1 MVVQASCPDPTFW
14 RGLLDGTLP
23 PTDEKQ
29 LHVHLEGCLHCQQV
43 LQDLA
48 AGSDSWAGLPRY
60 FGEEMAGPE
69 EALRRIMEEMG
80 GRPQPAE
87 TEIEPRREEEITLDF
102 LDATDEP
109 GQLGRLGPYQ
119 VLEVIGRG
127 GMGVVFRAFD
137 PKLERFVAIKVM
149 APQLAAQESAR
160 KRFLREARAAARITH
175 EHVITIHAVEESRG
189 LPYIV
194 MQYVAGGSL
203 EERLAREGPL
213 PLPELLRI
221 GIQTASGLEAAHAR
235 GLVHR
240 DVKPANILLE
250 DGVKV
255 KLTDFGLARAVD
267 DGSISQSGLIAGTPQ
282 YMAPEQ
288 ARGEAVDHRADLF
301 SLGSLLYAAST
312 GRPPFADGNPLAV
325 LRRVS
330 DETPPPVNEVN
341 PALPRWLVAIVAK
354 LQAKDPAARLQ
365 SATEIADLL
374 ERHLRQL
381 QRPMLAASAPVPPAI
396 PVAVAATVEP
406 RKTHRWKRGCA
417 AAAACLVVGLAVA
430 GAVFVPSFL
439 RNRAPEEKEVVEG
452 GSKSIAPAGE
462 NANEFDPETI
472 ARQAREILTTNCHR
486 CHGQNGAVEGGF
498 NYLLDRDRLVAR
510 KKIVPGQPE
519 KSPLLQRIQDGEM
532 PPEDEKPRPTAE
544 DIARL
549 RRWIAAGAPAFAPS
563 AASPSFIAPT
573 EVVRAIEADLQ
584 SHHERDRRFMRY
596 FTLTHLFNAGLSAD
610 EMQTYRNGLAK
621 LINSLSWRKSILV
634 PAPVDPNRTILRI
647 DLRDY
652 RWTEELWEA
661 LVAKYPY
668 RSETKFAALPLRGD
682 WFVATA
688 SRPPLYHE
696 LLQLPG
702 NEREMEKLVHIKV
715 EDDIHNESVARA
727 GFDNSGVSRNNRLI
741 ERHETA
747 YGAYW
752 KSYDFSENVGV
763 QNLFERPLGP
773 GSDTRSFRHAGGEI
787 IFNLPNGLQGYML
800 VNAKGERIDKGPTD
814 IVSDPKRPDRA
825 VENGLSCM
833 SCHSHGINPK
843 TDQIRAHVQANASA
857 FPKEERETILK
868 LYPPAEEF
876 RELIRQDTARF
887 EKAAAETGAKVG
899 ATEPIMA
906 LAAQFEAP
914 LELRRAA
921 AEVGLA
927 PADFLANLDESPA
940 IGRAIGALKLPGG
953 AVQRQTFVRIFP
965 EIVDTWGF
973 GVGRAGTGEP
983 VLADKTSAGGG
994 RTLPLGGKNR
1004 LPSYLL
1010 PSDAAVA
1017 IEDGLRFNSRKYILT
1032 KTGDYLNKDFRFELV
1047 FSVRASG
1054 DALIFIGMGAANHNT
1069 AYSEPGTSVYLRIH
1083 PPNIADGGIGLANVP
1098 VRGVGFGYIRRAG
1111 THRAIIEKRG
1121 NRVSFAVDVD
1131 NDGPSADDCEKVIPD
1146 IKAFAPFLTD
1156 KNTHLFFGGG
1166 ATFKR
1171 IGLTELH
1178 DKLTSVQP
1186 DGKEYPLGEGHPFPP
1201 YLVGSDAGASLK
1213 DGFRLKREHYLHT
1226 KEGDLL
1232 TKDFVFELTFD
1243 IDPGENIMVVG
1254 IGDQYPPFN
1263 GPSRIS
1269 WRIHPPHL
1277 AGGYV
1282 AFGKSGA
1289 MEEEIGRIKQT
1300 GTYLLRLEKK
1310 DKALTFSIGAK
1321 SKGRFETIVTRTT
1334 PDVHSFAPFLNERNA
1349 FIYVGN
1355 GGKLKQVRLTEGT
1368 LSRVKPQTP
1377 PPAVKGPVPTAPPVA
1392 FKPYLPKGESE
1403 VVTLPGAVADVA
1415 VGGGG
1420 RFLIFRLA
1428 KSLAVFDVQEGKVA
1442 KQLPLAEEDVHFA
1455 AGATRLVVLY
1465 PSAQLI
1471 QVWDLTTFVK
1481 ERSAPFP
1488 GSLKAEIRQ
1497 VCMGSA
1503 SNGPLFIYLPGQKRT
1518 LALNPATLE
1527 TWEVHWKHWAPNNAY
1542 GPMHMRAAPDGNTLI
1557 GWSGGWAGA
1566 EMAFFR
1572 EGLQTGSDD
1581 GIEFSMDLYA
1591 LPSADGRRLFTPHA
1605 IVNRD
1610 GGVIKPSELSNTYR
1624 VPAHEPGFFLALH
1637 SLGRYPQAS
1646 FAKEPTPH
1654 LPAVSQVVVYTED
1667 GRKLFPLAGIDG
1679 MGGRAG
1685 LFWERRIHYYPRA
1698 GLLAVLIAPD
1708 RLLLRRVDLVKNLEK
1723 TGADYIVVVSQPPA
1737 AHPGSTWNYQLDIR
1751 AKAGVGKVTLEA
1763 GPEGLTV
1770 TPEGRMTWRVPDD
1783 YSGAVAPVKLTL
1795 RDAKGQEMLQQFTI
1809 MVAAA
1814 KH

>member
-23 PTDEKQ
+23 PTDEKL
-29 LHVHLEGCLHCQQV
+29 LHVHLESCLHCQQV

-60 FGEEMAGPE
+60 FGKGTPPPE
-69 EALRRIMEEMG
+69 DALRRIMEEMG

-87 TEIEPRREEEITLDF
+87 TTVEQRAEGEVTLDF
-102 LDATDEP
+102 LDPTDEP
-109 GQLGRLGPYQ
+109 GQLGRLGPYH

-160 KRFLREARAAARITH
+160 KRFLREARAAAQITH
-175 EHVITIHAVEESRG
+175 EHVITIHVVDESRG

-213 PLPELLRI
+213 PLAELLRI
-221 GIQTASGLEAAHAR
+221 GIQTASGLAAAHAR

-250 DGVKV
+250 DGLKV

-267 DGSISQSGLIAGTPQ
+267 DGSLSQSGLIAGTPQ

-301 SLGSLLYAAST
+301 SLGSLLYAAGT
-312 GRPPFADGNPLAV
+312 GQPPFPEGNPLAV

-330 DETPPPVNEVN
+330 DETPPAVNEVN
-341 PALPRWLVAIVAK
+341 PALPRWLAAIVTK
-354 LQAKDPAARLQ
+354 LQAKDPAARFQ
-365 SATEIADLL
+365 SAMEIAVLL

-381 QRPMLAASAPVPPAI
+381 QRPMLAAPAPVPLVV
-396 PVAVAATVEP
+396 PVAIEPPRP
-406 RKTHRWKRGCA
+406 RKTARWKWVLA
-417 AAAACLVVGLAVA
+417 AAAACLLVGLAIA
-430 GAVFVPSFL
+430 GTLFVPYFL
-439 RNRAPEEKEVVEG
+439 RHRAPEEKQTVEG
-452 GSKSIAPAGE
+452 GNESVAPAGDG
-462 NANEFDPETI
+462 ADGADAETL
-472 ARQAREILTTNCHR
+472 ARQAQQILATNCHR
-486 CHGQNGAVEGGF
+486 CHGENGAVEGGF

-519 KSPLLQRIQDGEM
+519 KSHLLQRIQDGEM
-532 PPEDEKPRPTAE
+532 PPEDENPRPTAE

-563 AASPSFIAPT
+563 AASPSFITPA
-573 EVVRAIEADLQ
+573 EVAGAIEADLLR
-584 SHHERDRRFMRY
+584 HEERERRFIRY
-596 FTLTHLFNAGLSAD
+596 FTLTHLYNARLSAD

-621 LINSLSWRKSILV
+621 LINSLSWRKNIVV
-634 PAPVDPNRTILRI
+634 PAPIDPNRTILRI
-647 DLRDY
+647 NLRDY
-652 RWTEELWEA
+652 GWTADLWDA

-668 RSETKFAALPLRGD
+668 RADGDFAALPLRGD

-696 LLQLPG
+696 LLQLPS
-702 NEREMEKLVHIKV
+702 NERELEKQVHIKV
-715 EDDIHNESVARA
+715 EDDIRNESVARA
-727 GFDNSGVSRNNRLI
+727 GFSDSGVSRNNRLI
-741 ERHETA
+741 ERHETP

-752 KSYDFSENVGV
+752 KSYDFAENVGA
-763 QNLFERPLGP
+763 QNLFDRPLGP
-773 GSDTRSFRHAGGEI
+773 GSDNRSFRHAGGEI

-800 VNAKGERIDKGPTD
+800 VNGKGERIDKGPTD

-843 TDQIRAHVQANASA
+843 NDQIRAHVQANASA

-868 LYPPAEEF
+868 LYPPAEEL
-876 RELIRQDTARF
+876 RELMRQDTERF
-887 EKAAAETGAKVG
+887 EKAAAATGAKAG

-914 LELRRAA
+914 LDLRRAA
-921 AEVGLA
+921 AEVGLT
-927 PADFLANLDESPA
+927 PKDFLANLEQSPE

-953 AVQRQTFVRIFP
+953 TVQRQTFVRIFP

-973 GVGRAGTGEP
+973 GVGRAGAGEP
-983 VLADKTSAGGG
+983 GRADKTSDNGG
-994 RTLPLGGKNR
+994 RTLPLGGRNR
-1004 LPSYLL
+1004 LPSYLQ
-1010 PSDAAVA
+1010 PTDTAVA
-1017 IEDGLRFNSRKYILT
+1017 VEDGLRMKGRNYILT
-1032 KTGDYLNKDFRFELV
+1032 KAGDYLNKDFRFELI
-1047 FSVRASG
+1047 FSVKASG
-1054 DALIFIGMGAANHNT
+1054 DSMIFIGLGAADRRT
-1069 AYSEPGTSVYLRIH
+1069 AYSEPGTSVYLLIH
-1083 PPNIADGGIGLANVP
+1083 PPNIADGGIGLSNAP
-1098 VRGVGFGYIRRAG
+1098 VKRDGFGYIRREG
-1111 THRAIIEKRG
+1111 THRAIIEKKG
-1121 NRVSFAVDVD
+1121 NRVRFAVDID

-1146 IKAFAPFLTD
+1146 IRVFGPFLTE

-1166 ATFKR
+1166 GTFKR
-1171 IGLTELH
+1171 IGITELH
-1178 DKLTSVQP
+1178 DKLASAQP
-1186 DGKEYPLGEGHPFPP
+1186 
-1201 YLVGSDAGASLK
+1201 
-1213 DGFRLKREHYLHT
+1213 
-1226 KEGDLL
+1226 
-1232 TKDFVFELTFD
+1232 
-1243 IDPGENIMVVG
+1243 
-1254 IGDQYPPFN
+1254 
-1263 GPSRIS
+1263 
-1269 WRIHPPHL
+1269 
-1277 AGGYV
+1277 
-1282 AFGKSGA
+1282 
-1289 MEEEIGRIKQT
+1289 
-1300 GTYLLRLEKK
+1300 
-1310 DKALTFSIGAK
+1310 
-1321 SKGRFETIVTRTT
+1321 
-1334 PDVHSFAPFLNERNA
+1334 
-1349 FIYVGN
+1349 
-1355 GGKLKQVRLTEGT
+1355 GGKKEPRRE
-1368 LSRVKPQTP
+1368 KPPTP
-1377 PPAVKGPVPTAPPVA
+1377 PPAAEGPVPDAPPVA

-1442 KQLPLAEEDVHFA
+1442 KQLPLAEEDAHFA

-1527 TWEVHWKHWAPNNAY
+1527 TWEVHWKHWGARDAY
-1542 GPMHMRAAPDGNTLI
+1542 GPLHMRAAPDGNMLI

-1572 EGLQTGSDD
+1572 GGLQTGSDN
-1581 GIEFSMDLYA
+1581 GIEFSMGLFA
-1591 LPSADGRRLFTPHA
+1591 LPSADGRRLFTPWA

-1610 GGVIKPSELSNTYR
+1610 GGVIKPVEFANTYR
-1624 VPAHEPGFFLALH
+1624 VPAHEPGFFIALH
-1637 SLGRYPQAS
+1637 STGRYPEAS
-1646 FAKEPTPH
+1646 FANEPTPH
-1654 LPAVSQVVVYTED
+1654 LPAVSQVVVYTDD
-1667 GRKLFPLAGIDG
+1667 GRKLFPLTGIDG
-1679 MGGRAG
+1679 MGAGAG
-1685 LFWERRIHYYPRA
+1685 LFWERRMHYYPRA

-1723 TGADYIVVVSQPPA
+1723 TGADYIVVVSQPPVA
-1737 AHPGSTWNYQLDIR
+1737 RPGSTWSYQLDIR
-1751 AKAGVGKVTLEA
+1751 AKAGAGKVTLEA

-1770 TPEGRMTWRVPDD
+1770 TPAGRMTWRVPDD

-1809 MVAAA
+1809 RVAAA

>member
-752 KSYDFSENVGV
+752 KSFDFSENVGV

-914 LELRRAA
+914 LDLRRAA

-927 PADFLANLDESPA
+927 PADFLANLEKSPNV
-940 IGRAIGALKLPGG
+940 GRTIGALRLPGG
-953 AVQRQTFVRIFP
+953 TVQRQTFV
-965 EIVDTWGF
+965 
-973 GVGRAGTGEP
+973 GVFTDLMREWELIAPRGASHPAAPANIP
-983 VLADKTSAGGG
+983 VTS
-994 RTLPLGGKNR
+994 
-1004 LPSYLL
+1004 
-1010 PSDAAVA
+1010 
-1017 IEDGLRFNSRKYILT
+1017 
-1032 KTGDYLNKDFRFELV
+1032 
-1047 FSVRASG
+1047 
-1054 DALIFIGMGAANHNT
+1054 
-1069 AYSEPGTSVYLRIH
+1069 
-1083 PPNIADGGIGLANVP
+1083 
-1098 VRGVGFGYIRRAG
+1098 
-1111 THRAIIEKRG
+1111 
-1121 NRVSFAVDVD
+1121 
-1131 NDGPSADDCEKVIPD
+1131 PSAPPGIPEPKV
-1146 IKAFAPFLTD
+1146 
-1156 KNTHLFFGGG
+1156 
-1166 ATFKR
+1166 
-1171 IGLTELH
+1171 
-1178 DKLTSVQP
+1178 
-1186 DGKEYPLGEGHPFPP
+1186 
-1201 YLVGSDAGASLK
+1201 
-1213 DGFRLKREHYLHT
+1213 
-1226 KEGDLL
+1226 
-1232 TKDFVFELTFD
+1232 
-1243 IDPGENIMVVG
+1243 
-1254 IGDQYPPFN
+1254 
-1263 GPSRIS
+1263 
-1269 WRIHPPHL
+1269 
-1277 AGGYV
+1277 
-1282 AFGKSGA
+1282 SGA
-1289 MEEEIGRIKQT
+1289 RVEIK
-1300 GTYLLRLEKK
+1300 LPE
-1310 DKALTFSIGAK
+1310 
-1321 SKGRFETIVTRTT
+1321 
-1334 PDVHSFAPFLNERNA
+1334 PFA
-1349 FIYVGN
+1349 
-1355 GGKLKQVRLTEGT
+1355 QVRT
-1368 LSRVKPQTP
+1368 
-1377 PPAVKGPVPTAPPVA
+1377 
-1392 FKPYLPKGESE
+1392 
-1403 VVTLPGAVADVA
+1403 
-1415 VGGGG
+1415 GGGG
-1420 RFLIFRLA
+1420 RYLLFHLKKAQKLA
-1428 KSLAVFDVQEGKVA
+1428 LFDVS
-1442 KQLPLAEEDVHFA
+1442 QLKIVHEIEVPDDVVYA
-1455 AGATRLVVLY
+1455 AGRDKLMVV
-1465 PSAQLI
+1465 
-1471 QVWDLTTFVK
+1471 V
-1481 ERSAPFP
+1481 
-1488 GSLKAEIRQ
+1488 
-1497 VCMGSA
+1497 
-1503 SNGPLFIYLPGQKRT
+1503 PGQKLIQRWDLHTGRREKTAPAPEGVVASALMGCNGTGPLLLFVGGKFVGWDVDRMALIVDMDQTGLGGDIRWDFQARISADGQT
-1518 LALNPATLE
+1518 LTVWHGGISGQQYGLIRLRKPNNKVSRSPDAHSFNG
-1527 TWEVHWKHWAPNNAY
+1527 HWA
-1542 GPMHMRAAPDGNTLI
+1542 M
-1557 GWSGGWAGA
+1557 
-1566 EMAFFR
+1566 
-1572 EGLQTGSDD
+1572 
-1581 GIEFSMDLYA
+1581 
-1591 LPSADGRRLFTPHA
+1591 PSADGSLVFRFGA
-1605 IVNRD
+1605 GIYD
-1610 GGVIKPSELSNTYR
+1610 GDDMQIIAADRFKGAVL
-1624 VPAHEPGFFLALH
+1624 VPTEDPRFFLAVREETRDTNSVAICACADRVPVFTVGGVEKMTGS
-1637 SLGRYPQAS
+1637 SLNSNWVRVNN
-1646 FAKEPTPH
+1646 EPRVH
-1654 LPAVSQVVVYTED
+1654 YLPSAN
-1667 GRKLFPLAGIDG
+1667 
-1679 MGGRAG
+1679 
-1685 LFWERRIHYYPRA
+1685 
-1698 GLLAVLIAPD
+1698 VL
-1708 RLLLRRVDLVKNLEK
+1708 VDLPESNDRVVLRPLNLMEELKRSVK
-1723 TGADYIVVVSQPPA
+1723 DYLFVLSRPDKHVA
-1737 AHPGSTWNYQLDIR
+1737 AGTMFTYRMDIR
-1751 AKAGVGKVTLEA
+1751 SKESIAGCRLES
-1763 GPEGLTV
+1763 GPEGMTV
-1770 TPEGRMTWRVPDD
+1770 SSSGTVRWQAPARTDRHPARVIITIQSA
-1783 YSGAVAPVKLTL
+1783 SGKEFQHSFDLVV
-1795 RDAKGQEMLQQFTI
+1795 E
-1809 MVAAA
+1809 
-1814 KH
+1814 